1 MATKIE
7 PLPHP
12 TVEERVAKGKAL
24 RKRVPRSSHG
34 EWAPA
39 ADREPVALLEQQ
51 ATTRVAE
58 LVPIRYGRMAVSP
71 FTFYRGAANVMA
83 GDLSSVP
90 HSGLDVQLC
99 GDAHL
104 ANFGGFASAERSL
117 VFDLND
123 FDETLPGPFEWDV
136 KRMVASFDV
145 AGRSREMDVTER
157 SKIVAATSKAY
168 REAMQTFAAMSNLDL
183 WYTQL
188 DVDTITARWGVEAG
202 TKAMKSL
209 QRTATKAESKDR
221 LKALARLTHDVD
233 GDLQIISD
241 PPLIVPI
248 EEVFSDRDAD
258 EIEVAIRE
266 ALRMYRRTL
275 SGDRRKLL
283 ESYRFVHIAR
293 KVVGV
298 GSVGMR
304 AWVVLLVGRD
314 NADPLFL
321 QVKEAEASVLEP
333 HLKKS
338 PYSNHGQ
345 RVVEGQRL
353 MQATSD
359 IFLGWQ
365 RVDGVDGRTHDYYMR
380 QLWDWKAS
388 ANIDAMTPEIMG
400 FYGQVCGW
408 TLARAHAKSGDRIAI
423 SEYLGTSETFDRAMV
438 AFAHSYAEQNDLDHK
453 ALSAAIADGSVP
465 AVTGIY
471 HSASPVPASPTRAQR

>member
-1 MATKIE
+1 VATKAE
-7 PLPHP
+7 PLAHP

-24 RKRVPRSSHG
+24 RKQVPRSSHA
-34 EWAPA
+34 EWTPL
-39 ADREPVALLEQQ
+39 ADREPIALLQQQ
-51 ATTRVAE
+51 ATTRVDE

-71 FTFYRGAANVMA
+71 FTFYRGAADVMA
-83 GDLSSVP
+83 ADLSAVP
-90 HSGLDVQLC
+90 HTGLQVQLC

-104 ANFGGFASAERSL
+104 ANFGGFASVERSL

-136 KRMVASFDV
+136 KRLVASFDV
-145 AGRSREMDVTER
+145 AGRDRGLDETER
-157 SKIVAATSKAY
+157 SDLVALTAKSY
-168 REAMQTFAAMSNLDL
+168 REAMRSFATMSNLDL

-188 DVDTITARWGVEAG
+188 DVDAIISRWGAEAG
-202 TKAMKSL
+202 TRAIKSL
-209 QRTATKAESKDR
+209 QRTTAKAESKDR
-221 LKALARLTHDVD
+221 LKALAKLTREDN
-233 GDLQIISD
+233 GELRFISD

-248 EEVFSDRDAD
+248 GELFTDVDAD
-258 EIEVAIRE
+258 LVQNSIRE

-275 SGDRRKLL
+275 SGDRRRLL

-304 AWVVLLVGRD
+304 SWVVLLVGRD
-314 NADPLFL
+314 NTDPLFL
-321 QVKEAEASVLEP
+321 QVKEAEPSVLEP

-365 RVDGVDGRTHDYYMR
+365 RVEGVDGRTHDYYMR

-388 ANIDAMTPEIMG
+388 ANIDAMTPELLN
-400 FYGQVCGW
+400 FYGQICGW

-423 SEYLGTSETFDRAMV
+423 SEYLGTSETFDRAMA
-438 AFAHSYAEQNDLDHK
+438 AFAHTYAQQNDVDHR
-453 ALSAAIADGSVP
+453 ALTAAIADGTVE
-465 AVTGIY
+465 AIAGV
-471 HSASPVPASPTRAQR
+471 